1 MDYDLNAEVTAL
13 EMLVVI
19 AANELIESYES
30 VDSGVMPKNQHRLAQ
45 AVYALRRFRK
55 RSVRDGGDR
64 AYCAACR
71 ECPECGGVGK
81 VSIHGKWVSCDNCE
95 RGEKG

>member
-1 MDYDLNAEVTAL
+1 MDYDLDAEATAL
-13 EMLVVI
+13 ETLVVV

-55 RSVRDGGDR
+55 RRGLHTDGQETEDQ
-64 AYCAACR
+64 
-71 ECPECGGVGK
+71 K
-81 VSIHGKWVSCDNCE
+81 LDVSQGQYME
-95 RGEKG
+95 